1 MRIKK
6 NSLYIGIIHK
16 LYLNL
21 ILNENKIL
29 KTFSLNITNI
39 QKNVVFIMFTGLIQS
54 IGTIKKNN
62 MGVVVDGCK
71 PFSPLK
77 LGDSVSVDG
86 VCLTVSELMND
97 AFFSNVSE
105 ETLKRTNLEEKAQRN
120 GYVNLEPALRLSDR
134 LGGHIVS
141 GHVDGMGE
149 VISIEDLKN
158 SWNLKVSWNDLNYCR
173 YMCDKASV
181 SLNGISLTIA
191 EISDDGCIFSIAVIP
206 HTWVKTCLQFL
217 KIGEKVN
224 LEVDLMAKYAEK
236 LLKINNNNLISKQSS
251 VISSKWL
258 EEQGWN

>member
-1 MRIKK
+1 
-6 NSLYIGIIHK
+6 
-16 LYLNL
+16 
-21 ILNENKIL
+21 
-29 KTFSLNITNI
+29 
-39 QKNVVFIMFTGLIQS
+39 MFTGLIQS

-62 MGVVVDGCK
+62 IGVVVDGCK

-97 AFFSNVSE
+97 SFLANISE
-105 ETLKRTNLEEKAQRN
+105 ETLKRTNLAEKAQEN

-141 GHVDGMGE
+141 GHIDGLGE
-149 VISIEDLKN
+149 VVSIENLKN
-158 SWNLKVSWNDLNYCR
+158 SWNLRVSWDNINFCR
-173 YMCDKASV
+173 YMCDKASI

-191 EISDDGCIFSIAVIP
+191 ETYDDGCEFSVAVIP
-206 HTWVKTCLQFL
+206 HTWSNTCLKFL

-236 LLKINNNNLISKQSS
+236 LLKVNHNDSLPKHNQ
-251 VISSKWL
+251 VISSEWL
-258 EEQGWN
+258 NEQGWD